1 MTSSACCVAADEPA
15 TVAASAAVQVRPA
28 ALVDAP
34 GIASVHLRSW
44 QATYPG
50 LLPDTEI
57 ERHTVANRLTH
68 WQRMLLA
75 PAAQANIWVAVRADV
90 VIGFASGGAFRV
102 ESPGAQG
109 HTDAP
114 AEGEGVGKGE
124 GAGAGEGAAQVDGE
138 LNALYLLPDAQGQG
152 IGRQLF
158 DASARA
164 LQAAGFPGLRCWVL
178 EGNPAIGFYEHLGG
192 VRVATKSYAALGAT
206 VPQHCYRFALT
217 QPRSSL

>member
-1 MTSSACCVAADEPA
+1 MTNSACCVAADEP
-15 TVAASAAVQVRPA
+15 VPIAVQVRPA
-28 ALVDAP
+28 ALADVP
-34 GIASVHLRSW
+34 GIASVHVRSW

-50 LLPDTEI
+50 LLPGAEI
-57 ERHTVANRLTH
+57 ERHNVANRITN

-75 PAAQANIWVAVRADV
+75 PGAQVNIWVAVRADV

-102 ESPGAQG
+102 ESSGADGHSDANAKAESEGQG
-109 HTDAP
+109 VG
-114 AEGEGVGKGE
+114 EGES
-124 GAGAGEGAAQVDGE
+124 AAHADGE

-164 LQAAGFPGLRCWVL
+164 SQAAGFPGLRCWVL
-178 EGNPAIGFYEHLGG
+178 EGNPAVGFYEHLGG

-206 VPQHCYRFALT
+206 VLQHCYRFALT